1 MFADKLRRMDNQKLP
16 REWCEALMTEIT
28 GGKAD
33 GGKVAQAL
41 TDPENLSLY
50 VPFYCFFKTL
60 SKMVYCAMTQRKEIN
75 FKRKIAS
82 GGAQEDQVQCK
93 IDGLQ
98 SQIDALNVRDIV
110 KQEMERIYEGEKGWL
125 DSKLAKADEEIAKYE
140 NMKET
145 LVETYFGDLP

>member
-1 MFADKLRRMDNQKLP
+1 
-16 REWCEALMTEIT
+16 
-28 GGKAD
+28 
-33 GGKVAQAL
+33 
-41 TDPENLSLY
+41 
-50 VPFYCFFKTL
+50 
-60 SKMVYCAMTQRKEIN
+60 MTQRKEIN

-82 GGAQEDQVQCK
+82 GGAQEDQVQAK

-110 KQEMERIYEGEKGWL
+110 KTEMERIYEGEKGWL

-145 LVETYFGDLP
+145 LVERYFGDLP